1 MAATD
6 QVAAPSEFD
15 PPDGH
20 GSRRVRVAGASY
32 ARPMMGPIAL
42 IVIVAFFGALYP
54 DTFLTRTN
62 LVTNVLEVVAVL
74 IIVASGQTVVMVV
87 GEFDLSVGGVA
98 ALATAVTASFIAT
111 STLDGQAQ
119 TPGSVFWS
127 VVLGF
132 AIGIGCGVLNGL
144 LVAYLGVLAF
154 IATLGMAQVYTS
166 LANHRVDGQPVFGLV
181 EHNFVDIAR
190 GDLLGVSNKIWIS
203 LAFAGAVW
211 LLLDRTTLGRKMYAV
226 GGNAHA
232 AYLSGLNAKRIRL
245 AAFATAGSPHRSA
258 ASCRRRPRRRRTR
271 RHRSRG
277 CSSRSPACSWAWQCS
292 GRGDQT
298 CRARCSAWSC
308 CARSTTAST
317 SLTSTT
323 TFRTPSPGRR
333 SCLRYC
339 PRRWH
344 GCERFDDRV
353 STTSVHHR
361 EERQ

>member
-20 GSRRVRVAGASY
+20 GLRRVRLAGASY

-42 IVIVAFFGALYP
+42 VVIVAFFGALYP

-132 AIGIGCGVLNGL
+132 VIGIGCGLLNGL

-245 AAFATAGSPHRSA
+245 AAFATAGFA
-258 ASCRRRPRRRRTR
+258 ASVGGVLQAATTATANTSAPQPWMLQSIAGVFLGMAMFR
-271 RHRSRG
+271 
-277 CSSRSPACSWAWQCS
+277 S
-292 GRGDQT
+292 GRPNLPGTVLGVVLLRTLDNGLNFTDLNDYLQNAISGAAIVLAVLPPALARL
-298 CRARCSAWSC
+298 RAVR
-308 CARSTTAST
+308 
-317 SLTSTT
+317 
-323 TFRTPSPGRR
+323 
-333 SCLRYC
+333 
-339 PRRWH
+339 
-344 GCERFDDRV
+344 
-353 STTSVHHR
+353 
-361 EERQ
+361 